1 MTAEIVDSEVGGG
14 MVHTVVI
21 YVRDG
26 DAWKRR
32 MIYVAPR

>member
-1 MTAEIVDSEVGGG
+1 VVGGREAQ
-14 MVHTVVI
+14 TVVI

-32 MIYVAPR
+32 MTYINNR